1 MSNMSY
7 CRFQNTSS
15 DLLDCIT
22 ALQEMTEALYSDD
35 PSEEETVL
43 SREEETYRRRLEVL
57 CREYLEASLDYVE
70 QVKLHQEERK

>member
-43 SREEETYRRRLEVL
+43 SREEETSRRRLEVL

>member
-1 MSNMSY
+1 
-7 CRFQNTSS
+7 
-15 DLLDCIT
+15 
-22 ALQEMTEALYSDD
+22 MTEALYSDD